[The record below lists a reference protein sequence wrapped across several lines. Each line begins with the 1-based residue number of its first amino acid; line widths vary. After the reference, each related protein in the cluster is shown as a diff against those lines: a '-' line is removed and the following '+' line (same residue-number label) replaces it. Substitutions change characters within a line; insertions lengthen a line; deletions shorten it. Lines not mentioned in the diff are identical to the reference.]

1 MEINYN
7 QDEALLRRFY
17 EKIYPSLPL
26 YRTRSRSSL
35 LKAGIMVLALV
46 LAYLPTRFVL
56 FLVGI
61 AAVLF
66 WWLRNTFG
74 GMNGRRVD
82 KILKYYREEF
92 GKESVPCTVCCSDK
106 EVTVGNDG
114 LVRDYFLPYDEITG
128 AVYDSEIFCFTTK
141 DNAYYF
147 PLSAIPDGK
156 DALLDLLQRKNP
168 SIQVSAL

>member
-26 YRTRSRSSL
+26 YRTRRRSSL

-56 FLVGI
+56 FLLG
-61 AAVLF
+61 
-66 WWLRNTFG
+66 
-74 GMNGRRVD
+74 
-82 KILKYYREEF
+82 
-92 GKESVPCTVCCSDK
+92 
-106 EVTVGNDG
+106 
-114 LVRDYFLPYDEITG
+114 
-128 AVYDSEIFCFTTK
+128 
-141 DNAYYF
+141 
-147 PLSAIPDGK
+147 
-156 DALLDLLQRKNP
+156 LLQRKNP

>member
-26 YRTRSRSSL
+26 YRTRRRSSL
-35 LKAGIMVLALV
+35 LKAGIMVLVLV
-46 LAYLPTRFVL
+46 FAYLPTRFVL

-82 KILKYYREEF
+82 KILKYCREEF

-156 DALLDLLQRKNP
+156 DALLGLLKRKNP

>member
-26 YRTRSRSSL
+26 YRTRRRSSL
-35 LKAGIMVLALV
+35 LKAGIMVLVLV

-82 KILKYYREEF
+82 KILKSGRIRQ
-92 GKESVPCTVCCSDK
+92 GK
-106 EVTVGNDG
+106 
-114 LVRDYFLPYDEITG
+114 R
-128 AVYDSEIFCFTTK
+128 
-141 DNAYYF
+141 
-147 PLSAIPDGK
+147 PLHG
-156 DALLDLLQRKNP
+156 LLQR
-168 SIQVSAL
+168 